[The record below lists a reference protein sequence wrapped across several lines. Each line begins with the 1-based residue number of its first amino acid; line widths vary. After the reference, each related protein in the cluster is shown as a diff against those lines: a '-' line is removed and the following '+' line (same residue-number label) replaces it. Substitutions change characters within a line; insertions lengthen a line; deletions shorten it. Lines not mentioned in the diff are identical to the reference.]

1 MVLGHESAGV
11 VWKCGPAVK
20 TLSPGDQV
28 ALEPGVPCRI
38 CSFCRSGRYNL
49 CADVQFAAT
58 PPHDGTLVKYY
69 TVPEDFCYKL
79 PSGISMQEGAL
90 LEPLSVAVHCAKL
103 AGISFGESV
112 LVLGAGPIGLLCCAV
127 ARAFGARDAVV
138 TDIVP
143 SRLEF
148 ALTHGATEVYQMQTV
163 NPEQNACNIL
173 SKAGRSE
180 GFDVVIDATG
190 AQPCISTGIHAL
202 KRGGKFV
209 QAGLGAAEIMFPVA
223 QLCSKEGMYLGSFRY
238 GAGDY
243 DTAVALIQQEKVLL
257 KDLITHQYSFDMA
270 EEAFNNVAGRRGI
283 KTIIRGP
290 GVE

>member
-1 MVLGHESAGV
+1 
-11 VWKCGPAVK
+11 
-20 TLSPGDQV
+20 
-28 ALEPGVPCRI
+28 
-38 CSFCRSGRYNL
+38 
-49 CADVQFAAT
+49 
-58 PPHDGTLVKYY
+58 
-69 TVPEDFCYKL
+69 
-79 PSGISMQEGAL
+79 MQEGAL

-112 LVLGAGPIGLLCCAV
+112 LILGAGPIGLLCCAV